1 MVRPHHHA
9 YVWLG
14 HGDVLVKPG
23 DAHRRPGHPEFP
35 SAQVMPLECADWLL
49 KPASRVEGTFYEP
62 EEGARW
68 YAGQLAKYAEL
79 LAGLSYAVVPSGET
93 REQCEQ
99 YVETVRILVAGED
112 RVGGWWVSGDRF
124 LSLNL
129 IACSPHRVRPE
140 YRCPLR

>member
-1 MVRPHHHA
+1 MARPHHHA

-23 DAHRRPGHPEFP
+23 DAHRRPGHPEFR

-49 KPASRVEGTFYEP
+49 KPASRIEGTFYEP
-62 EEGARW
+62 AEGAGW
-68 YAGQLAKYAEL
+68 YCGRLAEYAEL
-79 LAGLSYAVVPSGET
+79 FAGSSYVVVPSAERCEGS
-93 REQCEQ
+93 EQ
-99 YVETVRILVAGED
+99 YVETVRILSAGED

-129 IACSPHRVRPE
+129 IACSPHRVRPQ
-140 YRCPLR
+140 YQCPLQ

>member
-1 MVRPHHHA
+1 MITPHHHA

-23 DAHRRPGHPEFP
+23 DAHRRPGHAEFR

-49 KPASRVEGTFYEP
+49 KPASRVEGTFHEP
-62 EEGARW
+62 REGADW
-68 YAGQLAKYAEL
+68 FAGQLDVYAEL
-79 LAGLSYAVVPSGET
+79 FAGSCAGEFS
-93 REQCEQ
+93 RERYE
-99 YVETVRILVAGED
+99 ETVRILAAGED
-112 RVGGWWVSGDRF
+112 RVGGWWVVGDRF